1 MVIFLCSQC
10 CDVWRYV
17 CAVSLQCATVL
28 WMCHSWCVVKYS
40 GVCCMQFLCSFIPG
54 EDNWV
59 WTPSAL
65 QSNKF
70 ACTQMWSTFMYQCL
84 PAINVYQGN
93 RITSTAEDTRI
104 VFSAFHHAVTAVQC
118 AILTHP
124 IMLLNGCLTP
134 PLTTIS
140 IVWIQRKQHCVERVV
155 RYQTFSKEEAFLRK
169 IAPSCWV
176 LDRGN
181 KAITK
186 IAVSQSRT

>member
-134 PLTTIS
+134 PLTTYI
-140 IVWIQRKQHCVERVV
+140 CCLN
-155 RYQTFSKEEAFLRK
+155 SKKVALCGACSEVSNLFLRGGIPEK
-169 IAPSCWV
+169 NCALLLS
-176 LDRGN
+176 
-181 KAITK
+181 
-186 IAVSQSRT
+186 SR